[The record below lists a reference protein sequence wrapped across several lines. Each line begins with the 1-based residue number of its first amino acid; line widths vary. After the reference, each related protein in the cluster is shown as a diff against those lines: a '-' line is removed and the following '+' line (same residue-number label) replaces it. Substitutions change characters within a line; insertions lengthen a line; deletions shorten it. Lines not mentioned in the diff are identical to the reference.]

1 MISPKARDM
10 NRSRDVKGPELKRPY
25 DQETTMKDKAMSGMG
40 DTAPTGTL
48 SKHPLSELHQG
59 EEEAPLLALGKQEY
73 KVSSPMGKEMADH
86 VPALVRACRK
96 APAVRLPKN
105 WNTKLRRS
113 KFPLSSKSERTSY
126 GGERGV

>member
-1 MISPKARDM
+1 
-10 NRSRDVKGPELKRPY
+10 
-25 DQETTMKDKAMSGMG
+25 MKDKAMSGMG

-86 VPALVRACRK
+86 VPALAKGGGGSRMPKGAGRSIAKELEYK
-96 APAVRLPKN
+96 AK
-105 WNTKLRRS
+105 K
-113 KFPLSSKSERTSY
+113 K
-126 GGERGV
+126 